1 MIKKARSHK
10 LTVIVIVLIA
20 GAVAGW
26 RYWDKQLRDKII
38 PRQFAAVEQGQVYRS
53 GCIHPRLIRKVIE
66 ENDIE
71 VIVSLMGQYRP
82 EEAAARELGIELK
95 QYRLDGDGSGDIVLY
110 ANAIEHIVRAKEQG
124 KPVLVHCSAGTM
136 RTGAAVAFYR
146 MLVLGQRDNGRIVG
160 EMKKHGWKTRKI
172 HLPDYI
178 NRHMYAL
185 AAILKDRGV
194 IDKIPNPIPQI
205 ESRGATIYTIEELQ
219 RTDSVFG
226 KDS

>member
-10 LTVIVIVLIA
+10 LTVTVIVLIA

-95 QYRLDGDGSGDIVLY
+95 QYRLDGDGGGDIVLY